1 MLILIDMMR
10 KLSLAIKW
18 VFDRIVALIGMLFIS
33 PFMLVIFI
41 IHKIKMPDGSF
52 FFWQVRIGQY
62 GKPFKIC
69 KIRTM
74 KNISEDVY
82 VTTSFDPRVT
92 PFGRWL
98 RDKKI
103 DALSELFNVFVGQMS
118 LVGPRPDVPGYADT
132 LQGDERVILL
142 MKPGLTGPASL
153 KYRHE
158 EELLSQQKDPVKY
171 NDEVIYP
178 DKVKINM
185 EYYRNWSLLLDL
197 KILFMTFFSH

>member
-1 MLILIDMMR
+1 
-10 KLSLAIKW
+10 
-18 VFDRIVALIGMLFIS
+18 
-33 PFMLVIFI
+33 
-41 IHKIKMPDGSF
+41 
-52 FFWQVRIGQY
+52 
-62 GKPFKIC
+62 
-69 KIRTM
+69 
-74 KNISEDVY
+74 
-82 VTTSFDPRVT
+82 
-92 PFGRWL
+92 
-98 RDKKI
+98 
-103 DALSELFNVFVGQMS
+103 
-118 LVGPRPDVPGYADT
+118 
-132 LQGDERVILL
+132 